1 MFAILRPDYNG
12 GSYPELWSHE
22 TITQAFKTAI
32 QLAQN
37 GPFRN
42 HPEEMWK
49 KAEEIGQIR
58 LNKMKVVCPPNH
70 SLIAHGAVT
79 LAQVKANLNK
89 VSEANELVKYAQ
101 EIWRVCE
108 DPDHPRYRQFQ
119 DFQRS
124 LDAWMIFANH
134 W

>member
-1 MFAILRPDYNG
+1 MFAFVRPDYNG

-22 TITQAFKTAI
+22 TITQAFRKAI

-70 SLIAHGAVT
+70 SLIAHGAIT

-101 EIWRVCE
+101 AIWRVCE
-108 DPDHPRYRQFQ
+108 DPDHPRNRQIQ

-124 LDAWMIFANH
+124 LDAWIFANH